1 MKRNLLKVL
10 TIGLILFSWAGCS
23 DDEVFLNLPEEQ
35 QLISTYRAGGSYTI
49 DIQTNEHWKAQLD
62 ENSDWL
68 ILLDREGEGSHSIRV
83 IAEHNYS
90 YETRHAVLTVEA
102 GGIKK
107 EIPITQ
113 SYLPEGQDVPD
124 NTDLVYFDNA
134 ATKGLGRGFDIR
146 TMKLKEPLLAMNAIK
161 AASKDKDFYSEQYL
175 AQSDFIVK
183 DMDSLISKTD
193 SLSVD
198 SAHINISYGLFK
210 LNISAFYKSTEKA
223 AGSTIRFHRSVSLP
237 KCLANVNLTNIV
249 SAYDKAKDAD
259 KDLYLSAGFEEYRSA
274 IIECINNNE
283 DTTELNDL
291 LELLDEEFGATVVI
305 GSTLGGEMSLVL
317 DADSTIIA
325 DYLNAGGKV
334 SMAISSVFEAGVEVI
349 YKKAGEEIMNH
360 TNLMLQVKGGDQK
373 KVTELA
379 GYLTKANTL
388 TADSI
393 TAHQTAWG
401 NSIDANKNAE
411 IINWNLKGIW
421 SLFPLKYRTKI
432 KNWFCEQY
440 KDCQTYNIKN
450 LN

>member
-1 MKRNLLKVL
+1 
-10 TIGLILFSWAGCS
+10 
-23 DDEVFLNLPEEQ
+23 
-35 QLISTYRAGGSYTI
+35 
-49 DIQTNEHWKAQLD
+49 
-62 ENSDWL
+62 
-68 ILLDREGEGSHSIRV
+68 
-83 IAEHNYS
+83 
-90 YETRHAVLTVEA
+90 
-102 GGIKK
+102 
-107 EIPITQ
+107 
-113 SYLPEGQDVPD
+113 
-124 NTDLVYFDNA
+124 
-134 ATKGLGRGFDIR
+134 
-146 TMKLKEPLLAMNAIK
+146 
-161 AASKDKDFYSEQYL
+161 
-175 AQSDFIVK
+175 
-183 DMDSLISKTD
+183 
-193 SLSVD
+193 
-198 SAHINISYGLFK
+198 
-210 LNISAFYKSTEKA
+210 
-223 AGSTIRFHRSVSLP
+223 
-237 KCLANVNLTNIV
+237 LANVNLTNIV

-274 IIECINNNE
+274 IIECIDKNE

-325 DYLNAGGKV
+325 EHLAAGGSV
-334 SMAISSVFEAGVEVI
+334 SLAISSVFEAGVKVE
-349 YKKAGEEIMNH
+349 YMKQGEEIMNH